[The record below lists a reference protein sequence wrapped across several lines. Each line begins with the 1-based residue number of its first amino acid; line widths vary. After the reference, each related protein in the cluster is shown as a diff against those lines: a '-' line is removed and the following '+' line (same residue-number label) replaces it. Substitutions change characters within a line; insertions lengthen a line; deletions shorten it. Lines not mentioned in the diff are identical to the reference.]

1 MMKKSNKIIGD
12 NVGTEVTLP
21 RILCILDILIVKD
34 INNFSS
40 FNVKVKVI
48 INLFSDNKWNF
59 YVKIL

>member
-1 MMKKSNKIIGD
+1 MKKSNKIIGD

-48 INLFSDNKWNF
+48 INLFSDNK
-59 YVKIL
+59 